1 MEPKPA
7 RFKVQTPDNHMLL
20 IDAYNVLW
28 LGHASEPHGPDLS
41 VSGLLRLV
49 AHSRYRR
56 RPIQLVCDG
65 FPPQGEGVPAPSLGS
80 KASVVRLGPG
90 EIVYS
95 GHAGSADDVIERILA
110 AHSSPRSLLVVSSD
124 NRIKRAAGRRR
135 AANIS
140 SEAFLKQIL
149 ADRVRTALPAVPAFV
164 EEIPLGTHA
173 IELWRREF
181 GLAGPD
187 ADAKVIET
195 LSPKPL
201 SLEDLEPAPTRDLRA
216 ASGRPQARTKV
227 QRTPDPQGRTPGSG
241 APAITRL
248 NPMRDRPAQDAELEG
263 LMQEWGLRFD
273 LDDLDMAR
281 WLDRGNEGTPG

>member
-1 MEPKPA
+1 
-7 RFKVQTPDNHMLL
+7 MLL

-28 LGHASEPHGPDLS
+28 LGDASEPHGPDLS

-65 FPPQGEGVPAPSLGS
+65 FPPQGEGVPAPTLGS
-80 KASVVRLGPG
+80 KVSIVRLGPG

-95 GHAGSADDVIERILA
+95 GHAGSADDVIERVLA
-110 AHSSPRSLLVVSSD
+110 THSSPRSLLVVSSD

-135 AANIS
+135 AATVS

-149 ADRVRTALPAVPAFV
+149 ADRVRTAVPAIPAFV
-164 EEIPLGTHA
+164 EEIPLGAHA

-181 GLAGPD
+181 GLTGPD

-195 LSPKPL
+195 LSPRPL
-201 SLEDLEPAPTRDLRA
+201 RLEDLAPAPTRDLRD
-216 ASGRPQARTKV
+216 ASGRPQARAKAERKTS
-227 QRTPDPQGRTPGSG
+227 PGACASGSDGSG
-241 APAITRL
+241 VTRA
-248 NPMRDRPAQDAELEG
+248 NPKRDQPVPDAELEG

-281 WLDRGNEGTPG
+281 WLDRGSQSPEA